1 MEEILIPGFI
11 KPTFA
16 DTMRKYLNKAI
27 NDAIAEYREQG
38 YSDFTRNRKLDMN
51 TMIRFML
58 TMDGGSLNKEQ
69 YKAGIEASP
78 SAFVQQR
85 KKLEISVFQ
94 SILEYFNL
102 LCSDEKRF
110 KGYRVFAVDGTT
122 VNLAYDETAAT
133 YMKPTKPG
141 RKGYNQVHCTPL
153 YDVINKTFQSYCI
166 VEPQIS
172 HDEIGALLYNL
183 NMIEDCIH

>member
-1 MEEILIPGFI
+1 MEEVLIPSFI
-11 KPTFA
+11 KPAFA
-16 DTMRKYLNKAI
+16 DTMRKNLNKAI

-58 TMDGGSLNKEQ
+58 TMNGGSLNKEL
-69 YKAGIEASP
+69 YEAGIEASP

-102 LCSDEKRF
+102 LCSDEKKF
-110 KGYRVFAVDGTT
+110 KGYRE
-122 VNLAYDETAAT
+122 N
-133 YMKPTKPG
+133 
-141 RKGYNQVHCTPL
+141 
-153 YDVINKTFQSYCI
+153 
-166 VEPQIS
+166 
-172 HDEIGALLYNL
+172 
-183 NMIEDCIH
+183 